1 MDESTDKRP
10 EDELAERIER
20 MAREAGK
27 AVDWTMGQ
35 VEIASRQV
43 LAAVSREAEAGARD
57 LARRTS
63 IVVDEAKNELPRL
76 RAELR
81 EVQERVRERLR

>member
-1 MDESTDKRP
+1 MDGSADRRP

-20 MAREAGK
+20 LAREAGK

-43 LAAVSREAEAGARD
+43 LAAVSREAQTGARD
-57 LARRTS
+57 LMRRTS
-63 IVVDEAKNELPRL
+63 IVVDEAKNELPKL

>member
-1 MDESTDKRP
+1 MDGSADRRP

-20 MAREAGK
+20 LAREAGK
-27 AVDWTMGQ
+27 AVDWTMCQ

-43 LAAVSREAEAGARD
+43 LTAASREAEAGIRD
-57 LARRTS
+57 LVRRTS

>member
-1 MDESTDKRP
+1 MDGSADRRP
-10 EDELAERIER
+10 EDEMAERVER
-20 MAREAGK
+20 LAREAGK

-43 LAAVSREAEAGARD
+43 LTVVSREAEAGVRD
-57 LARRTS
+57 LVRRTS
-63 IVVDEAKNELPRL
+63 IVVDEARNELPRL

-81 EVQERVRERLR
+81 EMQARIRERLQ

>member
-1 MDESTDKRP
+1 MDGNEDKRP
-10 EDELAERIER
+10 EEELAERIER

-43 LAAVSREAEAGARD
+43 LAAVSREAEAGACD